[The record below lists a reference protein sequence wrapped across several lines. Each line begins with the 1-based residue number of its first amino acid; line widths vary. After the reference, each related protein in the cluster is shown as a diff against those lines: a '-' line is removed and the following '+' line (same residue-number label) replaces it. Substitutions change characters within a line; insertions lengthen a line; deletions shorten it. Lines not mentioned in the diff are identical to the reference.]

1 MALGYSFT
9 QLVQFIVGWFVCI
22 AEKWRLGAKES
33 GRRLSQRDGGVEPTV
48 ALLHEHAEAAAELA
62 QRELMMEEDDDGDT
76 LGSLGGSPS
85 SQGGSRKN
93 GRKNGQRSRG
103 RSGR

>member
-1 MALGYSFT
+1 MEAGGERKRETPF
-9 QLVQFIVGWFVCI
+9 
-22 AEKWRLGAKES
+22 
-33 GRRLSQRDGGVEPTV
+33 SQRDGGVEPTV